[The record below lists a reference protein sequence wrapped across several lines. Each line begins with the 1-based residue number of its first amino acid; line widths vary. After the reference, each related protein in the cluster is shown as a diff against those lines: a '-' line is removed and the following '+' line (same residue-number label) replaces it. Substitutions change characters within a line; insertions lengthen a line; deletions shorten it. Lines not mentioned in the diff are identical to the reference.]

1 MQLTPLQ
8 QKRVDELLAK
18 MTLEEKIGQMNQ
30 LSPSLVGGFDVSFE
44 ELIEMAMDG
53 KISQEELHQK
63 FENAE
68 RDYQEDNIRAG
79 LIGCVMLQDPGK
91 YNELQKI
98 AVEESRLGIP
108 LIIGFDV
115 IHGYRSVYP
124 IALAEAG
131 AFDPD
136 LFRRTAH
143 MAAKESRTQGIS
155 WHFAPMID
163 VGRDSRW
170 GRVSEGP
177 GEDPYLASRFAEAK
191 IHGLQD
197 GAYEDAKDG
206 TERRENYVAACMKHY
221 VAYGA
226 AESGRDYNTTSM
238 SISQL
243 HNVYLPPFKAATE
256 AGAASAMAS
265 FNDLNGVPCTVNE
278 YTLRRTL
285 KERYGLKGF
294 VVSDANAIRE
304 CIDHGIAADRYDA
317 ARQAAHAGMDM
328 DMGTSIYI
336 EELKNAVERG
346 DVSMEVIDEAARRIL
361 SVKMWLDLFDHP
373 YITEEA
379 MHRYDK
385 LPQEHVALTLEA
397 AKKSIVLLKNDEK
410 VLPLKKDQKISLVGS
425 LAASPSEIIG
435 AWAMSW
441 KGEDCVSILDGFKN
455 AGADV
460 KYFACGGPD
469 REINDDEIAQAA
481 SFGDVIVAVV
491 GETTAMSGEAAS
503 RADTTLPGKQRELL
517 EKLLATG
524 KPVVTILMNG
534 RALALGWEA
543 ENLPTLIEGWQLGIQ
558 MGNAIASVVFGDY
571 NPTGKLAASFPY
583 VTGQLPIYYNHT
595 STGRPAGKF
604 KFTSKYIDAPTEP
617 AFPFGYGLSYTTYQ
631 YSDLTVEESVEAFT
645 AKVKVKNA
653 GNVAGTETVQL
664 YMQDVTASLVRPV
677 KELKGFTKV
686 ALAPGEEKEVAL
698 TLKKADMGFYN
709 NDGEYVR
716 EDGKFRL
723 FMGGSSAETL
733 MQELDVRF

>member
-1 MQLTPLQ
+1 MKLTSQ
-8 QKRVDELLAK
+8 QQQRVDELLQQ

-53 KISQEELHQK
+53 KISQEELTEK
-63 FENAE
+63 LSKAE
-68 RDYQEDNIRAG
+68 RDYQEDNIRKG
-79 LIGCVMLQDPGK
+79 LIGSIMLQDPDK
-91 YNELQKI
+91 YNELQRI

-108 LIIGFDV
+108 LIIGLDV
-115 IHGYRSVYP
+115 IHGFRSVYP

-136 LFRRTAH
+136 LFQRTAR

-197 GAYEDAKDG
+197 GAYEDALDG

-256 AGAASAMAS
+256 AGAATAMAS
-265 FNDLNGVPCTVNE
+265 FNDLNGVPCTVNT

-285 KERYGLKGF
+285 KERYGLQGF

-317 ARQAAHAGMDM
+317 ARQAANAGMDM

-336 EELKNAVERG
+336 EELKNAVERS
-346 DVSMEVIDEAARRIL
+346 DVSMEVIDEAARRII

-373 YITEEA
+373 YISDEA
-379 MHRYDK
+379 KHRYDK
-385 LPQEHVALTLEA
+385 LPAEHVGLALEA
-397 AKKSIVLLKNDEK
+397 AQKSIVLLKNDAH
-410 VLPLKKDQKISLVGS
+410 VLPLKKEQKISLVGT
-425 LAASPSEIIG
+425 LANNPTEIIG

-441 KGEDCVSILDGFKN
+441 KSEDCVSILDGLKN
-455 AGADV
+455 AGAKV
-460 KYFACGGPD
+460 EYFPCGGPAED
-469 REINDDEIAQAA
+469 INEEEIAQAA
-481 SFGDVIVAVV
+481 ACGDVIVAVV
-491 GETTAMSGEAAS
+491 GEYSAMSGEASS

-524 KPVVTILMNG
+524 KPVVAVLMNG

-543 ENLPTLIEGWQLGIQ
+543 EHLSTMVEAWQLGIQ
-558 MGNAIASVVFGDY
+558 MGNAVASVLFGDY

-583 VTGQLPIYYNHT
+583 VTGQLPLYYNHP
-595 STGRPAGKF
+595 STGRPGGKF
-604 KFTSKYIDAPTEP
+604 KFTSKYIDAPFEP
-617 AFPFGYGLSYTTYQ
+617 VFPFGYGLSYTTFA
-631 YSDLTVEESVEAFT
+631 YSDLKVKEAEDALSVS
-645 AKVKVKNA
+645 VKVKNTGA
-653 GNVAGTETVQL
+653 ADGTETVQL

-686 ALAPGEEKEVAL
+686 TLEPGEEKEVTL
-698 TLKKADMGFYN
+698 DLKKADMGFYN
-709 NDGEYVR
+709 NDGVYVL
-716 EDGKFRL
+716 EDGKFRI
-723 FMGGSSAETL
+723 FAGGSSADTL
-733 MQELDVRF
+733 MQELELAF